1 MGSSHIKVVGLDG
14 QSGEGVAQMSGV
26 TRVTDSQ
33 TITQNLIIIF
43 YSRRIFFIVGTTK
56 IFCSG
61 INLIELHMWSDLL
74 DQFRSKT

>member
-14 QSGEGVAQMSGV
+14 QSGEGVAQMLGV

-43 YSRRIFFIVGTTK
+43 YSRRIF
-56 IFCSG
+56 
-61 INLIELHMWSDLL
+61 LL
-74 DQFRSKT
+74 LGQLKFFVPE